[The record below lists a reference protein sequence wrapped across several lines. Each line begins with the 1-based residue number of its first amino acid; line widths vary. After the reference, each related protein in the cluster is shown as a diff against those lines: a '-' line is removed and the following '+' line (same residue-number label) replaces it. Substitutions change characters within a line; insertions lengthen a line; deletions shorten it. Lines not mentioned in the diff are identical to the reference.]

1 MNREE
6 LEKIRKPL
14 NPAFQDIF
22 VNHSEE
28 DEYGYYATGLYQY
41 HGKSV
46 FVNYEEGAW
55 HLSVSAGRTLGYYE
69 LKIIRYE
76 FLPNRCQMAQ
86 IFPPREEFVNL
97 HPNCFHLY
105 EIGNEEQHKGESI
118 LIEMRRRWIDNDHVE
133 GPHMFMLFALMAS
146 NKLPIKKICRMYHTT
161 ERGAWIVQMR
171 GEEEYVKAGGDLGLL
186 PRLAGYFL

>member
-22 VNHSEE
+22 VEHSEE

-46 FVNYEEGAW
+46 FVNYEDEAW

-69 LKIIRYE
+69 LKLIRYE
-76 FLPNRCQMAQ
+76 FLPNRCQIAQ

-105 EIGNEEQHKGESI
+105 EIDNEEQKGQSI
-118 LIEMRRRWIDNDHVE
+118 LIEMRQRWITGDGLGGANS
-133 GPHMFMLFALMAS
+133 FQIFAAMAS
-146 NKLPIKKICRMYHTT
+146 KRLPISKICTKYHVTK
-161 ERGAWIVQMR
+161 RGAWLLQNR
-171 GEEEYVKAGGDLGLL
+171 GEEEFVKAGGNMGLL
-186 PRLAGYFL
+186 SRLAGYFL